1 MTGISRRLS
10 SLDRALGAA
19 AREAVARRPAAA
31 GGLAAAAGML
41 SPGFRVVVAL
51 LCARRA
57 TRREGAVALAAGVA
71 AALLAR
77 AARDRIGRR
86 RPGPRA
92 EGGFP
97 SRHAAAAA
105 AITTAVAGG
114 DRRLGTAMGAAAC
127 VGLTGRVTHGHHE
140 PGDIAAGALLG
151 VATGLSARRVARVFP
166 GRRTPG

>member
-1 MTGISRRLS
+1 MTGLARRLS
-10 SLDRALGAA
+10 SMDRALGTA
-19 AREAVARRPAAA
+19 AREAAARRPAAA
-31 GGLAAAAGML
+31 AALAAAAETL
-41 SPGFRVVVAL
+41 SPAFRLVVAV

-57 TRREGAVALAAGVA
+57 TRREGAVALASGVA

-86 RPGPRA
+86 RPGPRD

-97 SRHAAAAA
+97 SRHAAAAC

-114 DRRLGTAMGAAAC
+114 DRRLGAVMGTAAA

-140 PGDIAAGALLG
+140 PADIAAGAVVG
-151 VATGLSARRVARVFP
+151 VATGLAVRRAARGFP
-166 GRRTPG
+166 GRRAPG